1 MKRLWAPW
9 RMEYIAGKQKPGCLF
24 CRVIQNPDD
33 PDAELVVSRPEGA
46 LVILN
51 KFPYNPGHTMVAP
64 VAHVRGLENLDDEQT
79 THLMRA
85 LRKTVDVLRDTMN
98 PEGFNVGANVGRAAG
113 AGIPDHVH
121 FHVVPRWNGDTNFMP
136 VIDDVKVIGEAL
148 TATAAKVR
156 EAFAKS

>member
-9 RMEYIAGKQKPGCLF
+9 RMEYIAGEQKPGCLF

-33 PDAELVVSRPEGA
+33 PDAELVVWRPEGA

-51 KFPYNPGHTMVAP
+51 KFPYNPGHAMVVP
-64 VAHVRGLENLDDEQT
+64 VAHVPGLENLDDEQT
-79 THLMRA
+79 TRLMRA
-85 LRKTVDVLRDTMN
+85 LRRTIDVLRGTMN

-136 VIDDVKVIGEAL
+136 VIDDVKVVGEAL
-148 TATAAKVR
+148 TATAAKLR
-156 EAFAKS
+156 TAFAES

>member
-9 RMEYIAGKQKPGCLF
+9 RMEYIAGEQRPGCLF
-24 CRVIQNPDD
+24 CRVIEHPDD
-33 PDAELVVSRPEGA
+33 PDADLVVWRPHDA

-51 KFPYNPGHTMVAP
+51 KFPYNPGHTIVAP
-64 VAHVRGLENLDDEQT
+64 HAHVPGLENLDDDQT

-85 LRKTVDVLRDTMN
+85 LRKTIDVLRSTLR
-98 PEGFNVGANVGRAAG
+98 PEGFNIGANIGRAAG

-121 FHVVPRWNGDTNFMP
+121 LHVVPRWNGDTNFMP
-136 VIDDVKVIGEAL
+136 VIDDVKIVNESLGQ
-148 TATAAKVR
+148 TAAKLK

>member
-51 KFPYNPGHTMVAP
+51 KFPYNPGHAMVVP
-64 VAHVRGLENLDDEQT
+64 VAHVPGLENLDDEQT

-85 LRKTVDVLRDTMN
+85 LRKTIDVLRDTMN

-136 VIDDVKVIGEAL
+136 VIDDVKVVGEAL

-156 EAFAKS
+156 EAFARS